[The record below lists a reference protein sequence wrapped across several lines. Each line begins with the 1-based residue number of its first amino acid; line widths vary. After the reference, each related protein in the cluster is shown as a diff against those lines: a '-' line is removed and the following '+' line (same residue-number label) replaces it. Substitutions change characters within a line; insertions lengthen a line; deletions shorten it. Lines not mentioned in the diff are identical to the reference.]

1 MQYIIPVSIAV
12 GVLLAVITIGCVC
25 YKRWRLLKISD
36 QRAAEAENAS
46 KKPGNVSEPEDEE
59 EPEDAPEQESMSLG
73 DAKRL
78 KNWQRQLLV
87 LVRKKRYYLLLSLPL
102 SSFTHFYYH
111 NLP

>member
-1 MQYIIPVSIAV
+1 MFVQYIIPVSIAV

-59 EPEDAPEQESMSLG
+59 SSKKQSMPTEEALIKG
-73 DAKRL
+73 D
-78 KNWQRQLLV
+78 
-87 LVRKKRYYLLLSLPL
+87 
-102 SSFTHFYYH
+102 
-111 NLP
+111 